1 MALDPATLRLIGKAA
16 IAAAS
21 DEKTRR
27 VLLIA
32 CLVPFIV
39 LLLILSSPLAI
50 FFALIS
56 GGSTQ
61 NDTISIAEAMNSLK
75 TEFVLNIQSEQED
88 SSADDIKL
96 VVMGSEDNTLID
108 NSTDVL
114 SVFSTKYNGQD
125 QEAQQMVVLDE
136 SQVDNLKKVYW
147 DMNKIDTEYNII
159 TETVT
164 LTHIDADGNQVTEEK
179 IKTKTIKTINVNC
192 HTAEDMVSIYGF
204 SDKQQKILQELKKS
218 GLGLMAMSDVKFFL
232 SHQEIQEIKSYIP
245 EGMNVDGTKLVE
257 IAKSIE
263 GKVPYFWGGKSTA
276 IGWDERWGKN
286 TEVTSVGSESTGTV
300 RPFGLDCSG
309 YVSWVFINMGLPI
322 ETIGHGTTAQWNAST
337 AILESDVK
345 PGDLAFLDAP
355 GTRKVNHI
363 GIVVGKNDEGKILV
377 IHCSSGANNVTLSTA
392 ESVGFLYFRRPAV
405 LI

>member
-1 MALDPATLRLIGKAA
+1 MALDPATLKLIGKAA
-16 IAAAS
+16 VAVAT

-27 VLLIA
+27 VVLIA

-61 NDTISIAEAMNSLK
+61 NDTVSIAETMNSLK
-75 TEFVLNIQSEQED
+75 TEFVLNIKSEQEGK
-88 SSADDIKL
+88 SADEIKL
-96 VVMGSEDNTLID
+96 IVMGSEDNTLID

-125 QEAQQMVVLDE
+125 QGAQQIVVLNE

-147 DMNKIDTEYNII
+147 DMNNIDTEYNTI

-164 LTHIDADGNQVTEEK
+164 SIQVDADGNQINEEK
-179 IKTKTIKTINVNC
+179 TIAKTIKTVSVDC
-192 HTAEDMVSIYGF
+192 LTAEDMVSIYSF
-204 SDKQQKILQELKKS
+204 NERQQVILQELKKS
-218 GLGLMAMSDVKFFL
+218 GLGLMALNAVKLFL
-232 SHQEIQEIKSYIP
+232 SHQEIQDIKSYIP
-245 EGMNVDGTKLVE
+245 EGVNVDGTKLVE

-263 GKVPYFWGGKSTA
+263 GKVSYFWGGKSTA
-276 IGWDERWGKN
+276 IGWDDRWGKN
-286 TEVTSVGSESTGTV
+286 TEVTSLGSESTGTV

-337 AILESDVK
+337 AIFESDVK
-345 PGDLAFLDAP
+345 SGDLAFLAAP

-363 GIVVGKNDEGKILV
+363 GIVVGKNDEGKIMV
-377 IHCSSGANNVTLSTA
+377 IHCSSGANNVTVSTA